1 MILWG
6 RQGRKIPCKSLLI
19 GGGIL
24 ARPTKQTVDYF
35 PHFVADSKTKFIL
48 QDKYGNNGYAFW
60 FKLLELLCRTDG
72 HSYDCRQATDWE
84 YLVAYTKVDEEL
96 AQSILDKLAEMSNID
111 CALWEKRIIWC
122 QALVD
127 NLSSVYNK
135 RTISAPKIPVIDE
148 FPHRKPPSNGVIGN
162 DNPQS
167 KVEESIVDESITPPI
182 SPKGGSKITE
192 KASGES
198 LLVEK
203 ATGEPPKVSPS
214 KTRSP
219 RKKAELTSAQRT
231 TFDKFWD
238 IWPNKVSKGQAE
250 ITWAKLDPDED
261 FLEVIIAGVKRAK
274 KHDKRFLDGY
284 TPHPATW
291 LNAKGWL
298 DEFSTE
304 GGAAHGA
311 NRTDTKQQGFTPS
324 TGFRNKA

>member
-1 MILWG
+1 MG
-6 RQGRKIPCKSLLI
+6 RGEKSPAIPFEI

-35 PHFVADSKTKFIL
+35 PHFVTDSKTKFIL
-48 QDKYGNNGYAFW
+48 ENKYGNNGYAFW

-72 HSYDCRQATDWE
+72 HHYDCRASSNWE
-84 YLVAYTKVDEEL
+84 YLIAYTKVNEEL
-96 AQSILDKLAEMSNID
+96 AQSILDKLAEMTNID

-122 QALVD
+122 QPLVD
-127 NLSSVYNK
+127 NLTYVYAK
-135 RTISAPKIPVIDE
+135 RKVSAPKTPVIDE
-148 FPHRKPPSNGVIGN
+148 FPHRKPPVNCVIGD

-167 KVEESIVDESITPPI
+167 KVKDSRVNESITPPI
-182 SPKGGSKITE
+182 SPKGGNEI
-192 KASGES
+192 ARDNSGES

-214 KTRSP
+214 KTRNP
-219 RKKAELTSAQRT
+219 RKKAELTAAQRI
-231 TFDKFWD
+231 TFDRFWD
-238 IWPNKVSKGQAE
+238 LWPNKVSKGQAE
-250 ITWAKLDPDED
+250 IVWAKLDPEDE
-261 FLEVIIAGVKRAK
+261 LVEVIIAGVKRAIK
-274 KHDKRFLDGY
+274 RDKRFLDGY

-298 DEFSTE
+298 DEFSSE

-311 NRTDTKQQGFTPS
+311 DRADTKQQNFVPS